1 MRASF
6 TDPGKR
12 DTQTATIQWGDGTTD
27 SNNAFD
33 AFSDAF
39 GGIDGQLR
47 HSHRYANAGT
57 YGLALSVKDKD
68 DGADTEQAQVPILTA
83 RQALG
88 RIIEQ
93 IKQLIASATDPALG
107 RNLEAARRSL
117 EGAIVDVS
125 QSGADGKLDPPTA
138 QAALAKVNQAI
149 SSLTA
154 AGSAGADVTALI
166 ALLQQVA
173 ASLQAV

>member
-1 MRASF
+1 MS
-6 TDPGKR
+6 
-12 DTQTATIQWGDGTTD
+12 
-27 SNNAFD
+27 NAFE

-39 GGIDGQLR
+39 GGVAGQLR
-47 HSHRYANAGT
+47 QSHRYANAGT
-57 YGLALSVKDKD
+57 YGLVLAVKDKD

-83 RQALG
+83 QQALG

-93 IKQLIASATDPALG
+93 IKQLIASATDPVLR

-117 EGAIVDVS
+117 EGAIVDLS

-138 QAALAKVNQAI
+138 RAALAKVNQSI
-149 SSLTA
+149 SSLTT
-154 AGSAGADVTALI
+154 AGSAGADVATLI